1 MWVVV
6 GISKFWNEVIVNVTV
21 LIDAHAQIG
30 ISIDI

>member
-21 LIDAHAQIG
+21 LTYAHAQIG
-30 ISIDI
+30 ISIDP